1 MSTLKTGGCLL
12 LTLALIGC
20 RPITPE
26 RITAGEPGAETCPPE
41 IQEQVKLAAA
51 AAAITIPPG
60 LSRAES
66 FSNAVAGRRVVIS
79 LSPGAAAAGLHLVS
93 NAITI
98 TTFGGT
104 LEGMADVNEN
114 AGAVAKGR
122 HDRPRFTQHD
132 GPGITQISDARAIEV
147 SSGRLRIT
155 PFVIGTTLR
164 PQTVSLDLLVTPGGS
179 PLDEMVVV
187 TEAMWDPQLR
197 PLSPD
202 RVAIFLAPLRH
213 FTMYDQVEAALSLD
227 FAASRPR
234 AARQQW
240 SCSAQSRFT
249 LVDRNATA
257 PNLWDL
263 RRSAEYGRSE
273 WWLALSSAKA
283 GPFRAIFTSPADASG
298 FATWLRQT
306 HALHVGAYDVGV
318 FRPEY
323 SRDARRTVPASHSVA
338 DTYRTVSTDDLDAL
352 IVGRLGEP

>member
-1 MSTLKTGGCLL
+1 MSTLKPAGCVW
-12 LTLALIGC
+12 LTLALISC

-26 RITAGEPGAETCPPE
+26 RTAVGEQDAATCPPQ

-51 AAAITIPPG
+51 AAAIRISPE
-60 LSRAES
+60 LSPAES
-66 FSNAVAGRRVVIS
+66 ASNAVAGRRVVIS

-104 LEGMADVNEN
+104 LQGMADVNEN
-114 AGAVAKGR
+114 AGAITNSTHA
-122 HDRPRFTQHD
+122 RPRIRQV
-132 GPGITQISDARAIEV
+132 SDVRAIEV
-147 SSGRLRIT
+147 SPGRLRIA
-155 PFVIGTTLR
+155 PFIVGTALR
-164 PQTVSLDLLVTPGGS
+164 PQTLSMDLLVTPGGS

-187 TEAMWDPQLR
+187 TEALWDSQLR

-202 RVAIFLAPLRH
+202 RVAISLAPLRH
-213 FTMYDQVEAALSLD
+213 FTMYDQVEAALALD
-227 FAASRPR
+227 FTASRSR
-234 AARQQW
+234 TAREQW
-240 SCSAQSRFT
+240 TCSAQSRFI

-263 RRSAEYGRSE
+263 RRSAEFGRIE

-283 GPFRAIFTSPADASG
+283 GPFRAIFTSPADASA
-298 FATWLRQT
+298 FASWLRQT
-306 HALHVGAYDVGV
+306 HALHVGGYDVGV

-323 SRDARRTVPASHSVA
+323 SRDSRRTVPASHSVA
-338 DTYRTVSTDDLDAL
+338 DTYRSVSTDDLDAL